1 MSGGVVVT
9 RTGEKGAI
17 TAAQVTFPSTAQP
30 SNRGSPK
37 RVGVAGQPVRQRRR
51 VYPHIGRT
59 SEQKSG
65 SLCARL
71 DSELLVNVVEVLAD
85 GAFGNP
91 QLLRDFGV

>member
-17 TAAQVTFPSTAQP
+17 TAAEVTFPSTAQP
-30 SNRGSPK
+30 SNRGW
-37 RVGVAGQPVRQRRR
+37 QPVRQRRR

-59 SEQKSG
+59 SEQKSS